1 MSEVGPQGFEPWTK
15 GLKVPCSTAE
25 LRPHGYRTVKA
36 WGINAA
42 ASTATFTASPNP
54 VIASEA

>member
-1 MSEVGPQGFEPWTK
+1 
-15 GLKVPCSTAE
+15 
-25 LRPHGYRTVKA
+25 VKA

-42 ASTATFTASPNP
+42 ASTATLTASPNP

>member
-1 MSEVGPQGFEPWTK
+1 
-15 GLKVPCSTAE
+15 
-25 LRPHGYRTVKA
+25 VKA